1 MDYEKLKELKEFGNE
16 EIKSV
21 LDKVIIVFDT
31 SEFINL
37 YSYKVDSA
45 LDILRLFNSKFKNQ
59 LYLPA
64 HVKYE
69 FENLRENKRRTPLSS
84 YDDILKQIS
93 GTSKNKSSI
102 NHLIE
107 GIDKLHENCRSTAD
121 QIKKDFKEF
130 YDKYKNQD
138 KYPAVSLETL
148 NKIERELNK
157 YSNYINGSQGNIIN
171 DRIKNLLKDEVDKK
185 KRELKIQMNTE
196 TDKVFERINK
206 YFILGKDYSFK
217 QKLEISYEGAKRYE
231 LSIPPGYLDE
241 NKKNNSNKS
250 DSFKAYGDLFIW
262 KQIIEISKNLKK
274 PCILISDDTKA
285 DWNDHNSERKRQ
297 PRAELLEE
305 FYEETGNMFW
315 KFTLKDFIG
324 KFLERDLNPKILL
337 EIRKEETK
345 EIIEDDLEE
354 FESGCWN
361 ELIDLIN
368 LTTDDLLT
376 DVYDWEIEDYRIVP
390 RSLSIK
396 KIEEIAQDT
405 FNIEYQGSCQLHKD
419 VLCYEFLTKD
429 DDTKEILTY
438 PVSNLIFKGDVLYR
452 IDRIVTI
459 EDGSIINEEHEI
471 KMDTSKLKNELI
483 PWEDEEYM
491 I

>member
-84 YDDILKQIS
+84 YDDILKQINGMS
-93 GTSKNKSSI
+93 NNKSSI

-107 GIDKLHENCRSTAD
+107 GIDKLHENCRNTAK
-121 QIKKDFKEF
+121 QIKNNFKEF

-138 KYPAVSLETL
+138 KYPAVSLKTL
-148 NKIERELNK
+148 NKIEQEVNK
-157 YSNYINGSQGNIIN
+157 YSDYINGSQGNIIN
-171 DRIKNLLKDEVDKK
+171 DRIKKVLKDEVDKK
-185 KRELKIQMNTE
+185 KRELNLQMNTE
-196 TDKVFERINK
+196 TDKVFEKINK

-241 NKKNNSNKS
+241 NKKNTSNKS

-274 PCILISDDTKA
+274 PCILISDDTKS

-324 KFLERDLNPKILL
+324 KFLEKDLNPKILS
-337 EIRKEETK
+337 EIRKEEIK

-354 FESGCWN
+354 FESKCWN
-361 ELIDLIN
+361 DLIDLIN
-368 LTTDDLLT
+368 SETDDLPL
-376 DVYDWEIEDYRIVP
+376 DAYDWEVEDDSIVP

-396 KIEEIAQDT
+396 TIEEIDQDT
-405 FNIEYQGSCQLHKD
+405 FNIEYQGLCQVYKD
-419 VLCYEFLTKD
+419 VLCYEYLAKD
-429 DDTKEILTY
+429 DDTKEILTS
-438 PVSNLIFKGDVLYR
+438 PASNLIYKGEVLYR
-452 IDRIVTI
+452 IDRLITI
-459 EDGSIINEEHEI
+459 EDGSIIDDQHEI
-471 KMDTSKLKNELI
+471 NIDTSKLKTELI
-483 PWEDEEYM
+483 PWEDNEYM